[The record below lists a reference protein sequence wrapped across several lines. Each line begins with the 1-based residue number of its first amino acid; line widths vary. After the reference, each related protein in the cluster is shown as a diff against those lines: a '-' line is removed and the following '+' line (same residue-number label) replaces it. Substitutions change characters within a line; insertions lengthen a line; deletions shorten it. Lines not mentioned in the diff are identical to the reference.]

1 MIGNMDT
8 LTKHSTVLGLAVISL
23 LALSSSAAQA
33 KITKLL
39 KKRKIVVIN
48 DKRVKKG
55 DQVCFYEKKNKR
67 ACGRVVKVSKKR
79 KRSYVRIKKR
89 SSFRKLEKGMAHE
102 VVGAGG
108 IARRS
113 SGASLFK
120 LRASFQPS
128 FNRRARYT
136 LANINE
142 TDTEATF
149 SDAAEPKAGDTI
161 WAKGHDFFANQA
173 WGGAGLEFES
183 SVYGNMSAA
192 AGGRYVYLASATSSG
207 NPGTSLHTDSE
218 STTGV
223 KASEHEISA
232 WLDFYPYEIPT
243 AMIRLGLGVEG
254 NYNMLSISGDILSC
268 KNKACAGTSA
278 PKAIENI
285 YKASTNVVTLSFR
298 ATVRRDF
305 KIADNIGIGTSLRGI
320 VTPVDI
326 IKSVDTLKAT
336 KLEPKVK
343 TLFKDQANF
352 EKKLRDALGYGS
364 KKANHFSI
372 MAEIS
377 AFFSF

>member
-8 LTKHSTVLGLAVISL
+8 LTKHSTILGLAVISL
-23 LALSSSAAQA
+23 LTLSSSAAQA

-79 KRSYVRIKKR
+79 KKSYVRIKKR

-113 SGASLFK
+113 GGGASLFK

-149 SDAAEPKAGDTI
+149 SEAAEPKEAEGLL
-161 WAKGHDFFANQA
+161 AKGHDFFANQA
-173 WGGAGLEFES
+173 WGGVGLEFES

-207 NPGTSLHTDSE
+207 TPGTNLHDDTE
-218 STTGV
+218 ATT
-223 KASEHEISA
+223 A
-232 WLDFYPYEIPT
+232 
-243 AMIRLGLGVEG
+243 
-254 NYNMLSISGDILSC
+254 
-268 KNKACAGTSA
+268 
-278 PKAIENI
+278 
-285 YKASTNVVTLSFR
+285 
-298 ATVRRDF
+298 
-305 KIADNIGIGTSLRGI
+305 
-320 VTPVDI
+320 
-326 IKSVDTLKAT
+326 
-336 KLEPKVK
+336 
-343 TLFKDQANF
+343 
-352 EKKLRDALGYGS
+352 
-364 KKANHFSI
+364 
-372 MAEIS
+372 
-377 AFFSF
+377 